1 VAYLIDV
8 ITHRRLCAIACFVTV
23 CYPLHLANSVLIS
36 PGRSLPSGLT
46 RSSSSGS
53 ISLLANVSPS
63 PTSIS
68 SYLPSLNTIT
78 VYVNSLLAVL
88 NSRETLR
95 KRTAGMTT
103 IPQSPESIQPH
114 KMNFITTSSIIPSP
128 PECESPSISKPQ
140 NVGGSLTDLGSADN
154 LFFLLNRPSLHAW
167 RSRVLDASLRI
178 LVHHRI
184 VSCNVLFSLG

>member
-1 VAYLIDV
+1 MVYLIDV
-8 ITHRRLCAIACFVTV
+8 ITHRRLCATACFVTV
-23 CYPLHLANSVLIS
+23 CYSFHLANSVLIS
-36 PGRSLPSGLT
+36 PGRSSPSGLT
-46 RSSSSGS
+46 ISSSSGS

-63 PTSIS
+63 PTCIS
-68 SYLPSLNTIT
+68 SYLPSLNAIT

-114 KMNFITTSSIIPSP
+114 KMNFIRTSNILPSP
-128 PECESPSISKPQ
+128 PECESPAISKPQ
-140 NVGGSLTDLGSADN
+140 NVGGSLMDLGSTDN
-154 LFFLLNRPSLHAW
+154 FFLLDRPSLHAW
-167 RSRVLDASLRI
+167 RSRVLASLRL

-184 VSCNVLFSLG
+184 VLYNVLFSLG